1 MFLNRRGAMA
11 SVAAGLGLSLM
22 PDVVRAQGSKVDVA
36 ALLKDLIRFNTV
48 NAPGD
53 TREMAAYLTTLFN
66 SAGVP
71 NETIL
76 APNGK
81 AAHFIARLK
90 GNGTKKPVLIAAH
103 TDVVPV
109 ERERWSVDPFEGVE
123 KEGFIYGR
131 GALDNKAAVAV
142 FAQAV
147 LRLAKEKRKLSRDV
161 IFLAEAD
168 EEQGAFNTNWLA
180 ANHWD
185 KIDAEFCL
193 NEGGRTF
200 IGAQGVREMQV
211 SCADK
216 LTLNLKIRTSGP
228 TGHSSRPL
236 PVSQTANGQLIEALA
251 RLSTYETEI
260 ILLPQVEAYLKASAK
275 LNPGPYA
282 DAVAALL
289 NASEPAARKAA
300 ARRLI
305 TQKDAGWGTEGL
317 LRNTLVI
324 SMINSGIKPNVIPGN
339 AEAVM
344 NARLLPG
351 QKVGPFIEELKA
363 VIGNPKIEFEIVST
377 RPKDQQMPFFDAYA
391 DIIPST
397 TDTELYK
404 AIERGAK
411 TVWPQVTVMPTLLVA
426 STDAT
431 PWRLRGVPVYGLGP
445 VPVDADTASRIHG
458 DDERVGVEPLKQGA
472 RFAYE
477 ILKTVSA

>member
-1 MFLNRRGAMA
+1 MNGLHQRRSVLGFL
-11 SVAAGLGLSLM
+11 SAAALTPTLSSAAT
-22 PDVVRAQGSKVDVA
+22 PEDATV
-36 ALLKDLIRFNTV
+36 ALLKRLIRFNTT

-53 TREMAAYLTTLFN
+53 TRDLAAYLSSLFGA
-66 SAGVP
+66 AGIS

-90 GNGTKKPVLIAAH
+90 GNGSKRPVLIAAH
-103 TDVVPV
+103 SDVVPV
-109 ERERWSVDPFEGVE
+109 ERERWSVDPFEGIE

-147 LRLAKEKRKLSRDV
+147 LRLAKEKKRLSRDV

-168 EEQGAFNTNWLA
+168 EEQGQYNTHWLA

-193 NEGGRTF
+193 NEGGRAF
-200 IGAQGVREMQV
+200 IDADGVIRQIQV
-211 SCADK
+211 TCADK
-216 LTLNLKIRTSGP
+216 LTLNLKLKAIGP

-236 PVSQTANGQLIEALA
+236 PLSETANGQLVTALA
-251 RLSTYETEI
+251 RLNAYETDI
-260 ILLPQVEAYLKASAK
+260 LLLPQAVTYLGATAR
-275 LNPGPYA
+275 LNPGAYA
-282 DAVAALL
+282 DAVKALL
-289 NASEPAARKAA
+289 SAPASERKIAARGVIAQ
-300 ARRLI
+300 R
-305 TQKDAGWGTEGL
+305 DAGWGVEGQ
-317 LRNTLVI
+317 LRNTFVVT
-324 SMINSGIKPNVIPGN
+324 MINAGVKPNVIPGS
-339 AEAVM
+339 AEAVL

-351 QKVGPFIEELKA
+351 QKVGPFIEELKQ

-391 DIIPST
+391 DIQPSPT
-397 TDTELYK
+397 NTELFK
-404 AIERGAK
+404 AIENGAQK
-411 TVWPQVTVMPTLLVA
+411 VWPKAAVIPTLLVA

-445 VPVDADTASRIHG
+445 VPVDADTAARIHG
-458 DDERVGVEPLKQGA
+458 DDERVGVEPLKAGA

-477 ILKTVSA
+477 VLRAVTA